1 MPVTFKLVGS
11 INTNVLEIKRNM
23 VGLFKLSHF
32 QSLFETYGLE
42 KEDIEQLKFVAN
54 SESIKD
60 NEKIFTLTSDQD
72 FIIFVFSS
80 NKDVREKLSTIFENN
95 NTNISGGI
103 DKKKDVN
110 QFTSKEENQFTSKEE
125 IQITSKEEV
134 DANLTKK
141 IYLDEVEKVPILD
154 DETVSEIN
162 IKSSKLFQSE
172 DFKTLIRIFYKN
184 QDIFKTFFS
193 FITSGDIINLSI
205 PESAKGKKY
214 DTEIQMLQS
223 LGIDQTVEEIEKVL
237 ILFNGNMNLALR
249 VFLVRN
255 SVLFDS
261 EKGITD

>member
-1 MPVTFKLVGS
+1 MPITFKLVGS

-23 VGLFKLSHF
+23 VGLFKLSNF
-32 QSLFETYGLE
+32 QSLFETYGLD
-42 KEDIEQLKFVAN
+42 KDDIEQLKFVAN

-72 FIIFVFSS
+72 FVIFVFSS
-80 NKDVREKLSTIFENN
+80 NKDVRDKLSTIFENN
-95 NTNISGGI
+95 NTNISCE
-103 DKKKDVN
+103 KK
-110 QFTSKEENQFTSKEE
+110 KEE

-134 DANLTKK
+134 DKNLTKK

-205 PESAKGKKY
+205 PESAKDKKY
-214 DTEIQMLQS
+214 DTEIQMLKS
-223 LGIDQTVEEIEKVL
+223 LEIDQTVEEIEKVL
-237 ILFNGNMNLALR
+237 KLFNGNMNLALR

-255 SVLFDS
+255 SVLFNN
-261 EKGITD
+261 EKVNNEVND

>member
-72 FIIFVFSS
+72 FVIFVFSA

-95 NTNISGGI
+95 NTNISGE
-103 DKKKDVN
+103 KKKD
-110 QFTSKEENQFTSKEE
+110 ENQVTSKEE
-125 IQITSKEEV
+125 IQINSKEEV

-205 PESAKGKKY
+205 PESAKDKKY

-237 ILFNGNMNLALR
+237 KLFNGNMNLALR
-249 VFLVRN
+249 IFLVRN
-255 SVLFDS
+255 SVLFD
-261 EKGITD
+261 EKN

>member
-1 MPVTFKLVGS
+1 MIMPVTFKLVGS

-72 FIIFVFSS
+72 FVIFVFSA

-95 NTNISGGI
+95 NTNISGE
-103 DKKKDVN
+103 KKKD
-110 QFTSKEENQFTSKEE
+110 ENQVTSKEE
-125 IQITSKEEV
+125 IQINSKEEV

-205 PESAKGKKY
+205 PESAKDKKY

-237 ILFNGNMNLALR
+237 KLFNGNMNLALR
-249 VFLVRN
+249 IFLVRN
-255 SVLFDS
+255 SVLFD
-261 EKGITD
+261 EKN

>member
-1 MPVTFKLVGS
+1 
-11 INTNVLEIKRNM
+11 M
-23 VGLFKLSHF
+23 VGLFKLSNF
-32 QSLFETYGLE
+32 QSLFETYGLD
-42 KEDIEQLKFVAN
+42 KDDIEQLKFVAN

-72 FIIFVFSS
+72 FVIFVFSS
-80 NKDVREKLSTIFENN
+80 NKDVRDKLSTIFENN
-95 NTNISGGI
+95 NTNINCE
-103 DKKKDVN
+103 KKKD
-110 QFTSKEENQFTSKEE
+110 ENKVTSKEE

-134 DANLTKK
+134 DKNLTKK

-162 IKSSKLFQSE
+162 IKSAKLFQSE

-205 PESAKGKKY
+205 PESAKDKKY
-214 DTEIQMLQS
+214 DTEIQMLKS
-223 LGIDQTVEEIEKVL
+223 LEIDQTVEEIEKVL
-237 ILFNGNMNLALR
+237 KLFNGNMNLALR

-255 SVLFDS
+255 SVLFNN
-261 EKGITD
+261 EKVNNEVND